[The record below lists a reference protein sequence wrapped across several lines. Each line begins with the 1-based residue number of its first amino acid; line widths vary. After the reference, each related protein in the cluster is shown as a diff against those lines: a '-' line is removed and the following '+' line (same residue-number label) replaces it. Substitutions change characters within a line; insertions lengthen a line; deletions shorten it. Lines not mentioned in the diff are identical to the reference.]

1 MKKRI
6 ILSVILALIILLAGC
21 VKPQHNDSGIVTPD
35 SKSGKATIDNNTEK
49 EAPSDQENDGKSD
62 EKDKKP
68 ERIVSLAPSN
78 TEILY
83 ALNAGDKIIAVSEY
97 CNFPEDTANK
107 TKLPTGEKLDMENLI
122 SLKPDLVIAA
132 YMSAMEDQ
140 FRQLEEAGIEVL
152 VTKANNLQETYDMI
166 QEIGKTIGRAKEAEA
181 LVNDMKDGF
190 DKIIKEVEGKPS
202 STVYVEVSPLEW
214 GLWTC
219 GKSTFIQELID
230 MVGAKNIFDD
240 VEGWAEVS
248 EEQVISRNPDFILTT
263 ASPLTGIDDPVGEI
277 ASRANWTGMK
287 AVKNSRIVMLDSD
300 MITRPGP
307 RLLDAAKELVNVL
320 YAAHP

>member
-6 ILSVILALIILLAGC
+6 ILSVILALIILVAGC
-21 VKPQHNDSGIVTPD
+21 SKPQQQNSGIVDPD
-35 SKSGKATIDNNTEK
+35 SKGGEVTIDMNTEN
-49 EAPSDQENDGKSD
+49 EAPMNQEDDRKPGETD
-62 EKDKKP
+62 ENP
-68 ERIVSLAPSN
+68 ERIVSLAPSG

-97 CNFPEDTANK
+97 CNYPEDTASK

-140 FRQLEEAGIEVL
+140 FRQLEESGIKVL
-152 VTKANNLQETYDMI
+152 VTEANNLSETYEAI
-166 QEIGKTIGRAKEAEA
+166 ETIGRTIGRESEAET
-181 LVNDMKDGF
+181 LVRNMKDGF
-190 DKIIKEVEGKPS
+190 DKIIKEIEGKPS
-202 STVYVEVSPLEW
+202 PTVYVEVSPLEW

-219 GKSTFIQELID
+219 GKNTFIQELID
-230 MVGAKNIFDD
+230 IVGAKNIFED

-277 ASRANWTGMK
+277 SSRANWTGLD

-307 RLLDAAKELVNVL
+307 RLLDAAQELVKIL
-320 YAAHP
+320 YK